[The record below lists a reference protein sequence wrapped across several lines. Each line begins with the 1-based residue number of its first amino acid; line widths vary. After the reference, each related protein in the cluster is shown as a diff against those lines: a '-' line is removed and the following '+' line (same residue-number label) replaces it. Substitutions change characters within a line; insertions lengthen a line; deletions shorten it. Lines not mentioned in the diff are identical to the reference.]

1 MLDSS
6 DLDSGDLGSSDL
18 DSSSLDGCLE
28 SGHLAPAGVR
38 RPMRRAGEF
47 GWTSALGAV
56 PFV

>member
-6 DLDSGDLGSSDL
+6 DLDSGNLDGGCL
-18 DSSSLDGCLE
+18 DSGYLV
-28 SGHLAPAGVR
+28 PAGVR

-56 PFV
+56 PFGAVPFV